1 MGSPEGEPVS
11 IDVRIPPGVQSGSTL
26 RVRGKGRVGS
36 RGGPQGDLLLQIK
49 VGKHPWFTR
58 DGLDLS
64 IVVPITIVEATLG
77 GEVTV
82 PLMKGT
88 ATLRIPPGVRSGAK
102 LRLKGKGIVD
112 AKARA
117 GDLYAVL
124 EIVAPKA
131 DELAEDDRE
140 TLTSLGERLPNPRS
154 LVAWA
159 GEIPND

>member
-1 MGSPEGEPVS
+1 
-11 IDVRIPPGVQSGSTL
+11 
-26 RVRGKGRVGS
+26 
-36 RGGPQGDLLLQIK
+36 
-49 VGKHPWFTR
+49 
-58 DGLDLS
+58 
-64 IVVPITIVEATLG
+64 
-77 GEVTV
+77 
-82 PLMKGT
+82 MKGT

-112 AKARA
+112 AKAQA